1 MDKSGQTASASQFAE
16 MTGVSRERLRTWER
30 RYGFPLPKRVAGG
43 PRRYLLGDV
52 ARVVAVRR
60 AAEAGVPIAAAV
72 DRTAYP
78 DAPGTISS
86 DTFAALVD
94 DLPLPVIALSG
105 PLPLRIE
112 YVNPHLRGE
121 DPELAVGEELTA
133 ARPEFVGT
141 ACVRM
146 LQDLFRSPAAGGE
159 ASHPAWSRPP
169 SRSGPSDGHAS
180 GRSALFRL
188 PVQPDERPLVAMVG
202 LQTAGEREARAEA
215 AALSDELAAL
225 AIRDERH
232 NRWLDAIAGLSE
244 HFSNEPGVGV
254 VDSALD
260 IVIRHTNALDGA
272 VATYLTGQLALPG
285 SRRGLVAPG
294 MVTVAGHEDLARAL
308 RDGEPLWLDTAAAKR
323 FGVPAE
329 LSASGLPIVVGGE
342 PLGLLIMI
350 FEEVEPHDND
360 NRRLIAAVAAG
371 IGFALLRDRLARGLR
386 EAVGAGA

>member
-1 MDKSGQTASASQFAE
+1 
-16 MTGVSRERLRTWER
+16 
-30 RYGFPLPKRVAGG
+30 
-43 PRRYLLGDV
+43 V

-60 AAEAGVPIAAAV
+60 AAESGIPIAAAV
-72 DRTAYP
+72 RRTAYP
-78 DAPGTISS
+78 AAAGTVSMA
-86 DTFAALVD
+86 TFAALVD
-94 DLPLPVIALSG
+94 QLPLPVVALSG
-105 PLPLRIE
+105 PLPLRVE
-112 YVNPHLRGE
+112 YINAQLRE
-121 DPELAVGEELTA
+121 HDPALDVGAELTV

-159 ASHPAWSRPP
+159 SSHPDWRPGA
-169 SRSGPSDGHAS
+169 REL

-202 LQTAGEREARAEA
+202 LQSAGEREARTEASSLRAE
-215 AALSDELAAL
+215 LESLAT
-225 AIRDERH
+225 RDERH

-260 IVIRHTNALDGA
+260 IVIRHTNARDGA

-285 SRRGLVAPG
+285 SRRGLIAPR

-308 RDGEPLWLDTAAAKR
+308 RDGEPLWLGPAAAAAI
-323 FGVPAE
+323 GVPAD

-342 PLGLLIMI
+342 PLGLLIMV
-350 FEEVEPHDND
+350 FEEIEPHDSD

-386 EAVGAGA
+386 EAVGSGA